1 MIAHLESRIDSLRY
15 EILLARK
22 VTDSMDA
29 ENKALQKDVGLLKQ
43 VVGKAPTELVA
54 RVNEMEQELA
64 HADM

>member
-1 MIAHLESRIDSLRY
+1 
-15 EILLARK
+15 
-22 VTDSMDA
+22 MDA

-64 HADM
+64 HADMSAFADMLSY